1 MTLRKRMDEN
11 INENELEVIDGELN
25 EQKESTEKGLK
36 AKIRKNKDK
45 IKKVAIGVGCAVG
58 GAVAAAGVIG
68 ISVLKSFV
76 DRSSEETEDEDEDD
90 EETENDDDEIEEEE
104 TEE

>member
-25 EQKESTEKGLK
+25 EQKESKEKGLK
-36 AKIRKNKDK
+36 AMFKRNKDK
-45 IKKVAIGVGCAVG
+45 IKKFAVG
-58 GAVAAAGVIG
+58 AACVIGGAAAAAGAIG
-68 ISVLKSFV
+68 LAVLKSVV

-90 EETENDDDEIEEEE
+90 DETENDDDEIEEEE